1 MIIDHVTVGAFQENC
16 YLVADP
22 GTGAA
27 VLVDPGA
34 EPAVIIEMV
43 ERAGVTLEAIWL
55 THAHVDHIGGIAGVK
70 ARYPVPIL
78 MHHDDHPIYARG
90 AEVARMYGVPFEEP
104 PPVDREIVDG
114 EQLAVGR
121 FTFSVMHVPGHAPGH
136 VIYVGE
142 GNVLAGD
149 LLFEGSIGR
158 TDMPYCDPV
167 AMERS
172 LERAMTLDDSLMV
185 HPGHGP
191 STTIGAERRSNP
203 FLNGT
208 ARPVKR

>member
-16 YLVADP
+16 YLVSDP
-22 GTGAA
+22 GTGGA

-34 EPAVIIEMV
+34 EPEAILEMV

-55 THAHVDHIGGIAGVK
+55 THAHIDHIGGIAGVK
-70 ARYPVPIL
+70 AKWNVPVL
-78 MHHDDHPIYARG
+78 MHHADQPIYARG
-90 AEVARMYGVPFEEP
+90 AEVSAMYGLPFDQP
-104 PPVDREIVDG
+104 PAVDREIVDG
-114 EQLAVGR
+114 EELTLGR
-121 FTFSVMHVPGHAPGH
+121 FTFTVMHVPGHSPGH
-136 VIYVGE
+136 VLFIGE
-142 GNVLAGD
+142 GNVLGGD
-149 LLFEGSIGR
+149 LLFAGSIGR

-172 LERAMTLDDSLMV
+172 LERAMTLDDSLVV

-191 STTIGAERRSNP
+191 STTIGDERASNP